1 MNILIFLIC
10 FFILLLYLIYKFTT
24 KKKESY
30 TNTTPE
36 VFGIDLGDFYKYYK
50 FTTIDP
56 NGILLFENIPLTVYR
71 LNLLLPDGYKVA
83 TLSNL
88 QDATFNGGMQHYTW
102 GICQGTTDNYIR
114 GVCPV
119 QSPLLTTVNNP
130 YASRLITITSISQ
143 GSTITSGY
151 NFPIILWIYGVKPT
165 NDGSKSIPIGS
176 LPTQDNGAGF
186 TLKTDYSNSMGRKI
200 YNWYNPLPGE
210 TKVPSA
216 WSFKDGVGPLTSDS
230 CMYPL
235 QTTINNEIYYLN
247 YDSDSSTPTFS
258 LSKSISPTPWIYNS
272 SNKILIFEYTNG
284 NFDVLMGMLRLAFD
298 DEYIL
303 GVNIEPLGENKSN
316 INDLLPPQTPDDLA
330 HAYKINF
337 NSDGT
342 IVFVDK
348 DPANEN
354 SFGIYLKAGD
364 GPPFTALN
372 ATADSTKW
380 LKFKQIKWS
389 DMGNK
394 PAKQPTGTVGQM
406 CVVADYGTTFSAQAP
421 VGTHFTKLLFGDYGQ
436 PTRCLNSN
444 SSSTCSASSYNYD
457 NCCISGPFPEKC
469 YYADAPPQKCCN
481 FSSIINENKFNGLT
495 INGSKT
501 LSILVNDT
509 NMGFSETD
517 PLTCQPNTNK
527 WFTAVLEYVYE

>member
-1 MNILIFLIC
+1 MNTTIVFLIC
-10 FFILLLYLIYKFTT
+10 FLIVLLYLIYKFTT

-30 TNTTPE
+30 TNTNTTPE
-36 VFGIDLGDFYKYYK
+36 VFGIDLEDFYKYYS

-56 NGILLFENIPLTVYR
+56 YGILLFGDQKLTVDR

-88 QDATFNGGMQHYTW
+88 QDATFKGGMQHYTW

-114 GVCPV
+114 GVYPV

-130 YASRLITITSISQ
+130 YASRLVTITSITQ

-165 NDGSKSIPIGS
+165 TNEGSKSIPVGS
-176 LPTQDNGAGF
+176 LPTQGGGAGF

-216 WSFKDGVGPLTSDS
+216 WSFKDGTGPLTSDS

-247 YDSDSSTPTFS
+247 FYSDSGTPTFS
-258 LSKSISPTPWIYNS
+258 LSKSVISPTPWIYN
-272 SNKILIFEYTNG
+272 KDKQILIFENNNG
-284 NFDVLMGMLRLAFD
+284 TFDALMCPLGLAF
-298 DEYIL
+298 
-303 GVNIEPLGENKSN
+303 NNSTTFFTPLGENKSN
-316 INDLLPPQTPDDLA
+316 MNDLLVPLQPADDGLVY
-330 HAYKINF
+330 AYKINF

-348 DPANEN
+348 DQNNN
-354 SFGIYLKAGD
+354 SYGITYVYLTPGNS
-364 GPPFTALN
+364 PPFTGLN
-372 ATADSTKW
+372 ATSDSTKW

-389 DMGNK
+389 D
-394 PAKQPTGTVGQM
+394 
-406 CVVADYGTTFSAQAP
+406 
-421 VGTHFTKLLFGDYGQ
+421 
-436 PTRCLNSN
+436 
-444 SSSTCSASSYNYD
+444 
-457 NCCISGPFPEKC
+457 IS
-469 YYADAPPQKCCN
+469 
-481 FSSIINENKFNGLT
+481 L
-495 INGSKT
+495 
-501 LSILVNDT
+501 
-509 NMGFSETD
+509 
-517 PLTCQPNTNK
+517 
-527 WFTAVLEYVYE
+527 